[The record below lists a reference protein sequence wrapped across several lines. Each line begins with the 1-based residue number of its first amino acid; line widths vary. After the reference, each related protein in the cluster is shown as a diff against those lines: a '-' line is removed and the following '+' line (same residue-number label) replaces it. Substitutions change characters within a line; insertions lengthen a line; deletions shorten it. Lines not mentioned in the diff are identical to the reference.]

1 MRNWRARLAEIP
13 AERDLAA
20 AELAGMRLVC
30 PGDSEWPT
38 QLDVLGDARP
48 YALWLRGR
56 ADLRN
61 SCLRAVSVVG
71 ARAATAYGA
80 YVAAE
85 LSAGLANRGWVVV
98 SGGAY
103 GVDGAAHRGALAAD
117 GLTVVVLACGVDD
130 PYPPGH
136 RSLFDAA
143 AAQGTLM
150 SEWPPGRNP
159 KKYRFLVRNRVIAA
173 LSRGTVVVEARRRS
187 GALSTARYAR
197 DLCRPLMAVPGP
209 ITSEASAGCHWIM
222 REWGAVCVTGV
233 NEVLEQVALVGEHL
247 ESHGPVVEAA
257 ELDPLTARVRQPSR
271 RPRAWTLTP
280 SSAASDNSPL
290 ADSWSGHHADG
301 DWPART
307 MLDSAA
313 ARAQRGACEPWAS
326 GYRAGRQFRYG
337 SDRSAP
343 GVLPTVP
350 GRIRAVPSGR
360 TRPFCP
366 YRPGVPGRCYVP
378 AGVRGRRGRREPARH
393 RCRPHPGLA
402 GPPVRT

>member
-1 MRNWRARLAEIP
+1 MSIVRDAERMARAQLTYLAEPGDRATGVWLRVCGPESLIAAVRTDRVPATIDEVSRAEGGKGPAWVRRAMRNWRARLAEIP

-257 ELDPLTARVRQPSR
+257 ELDPLTARVLDAVPARGGAGP
-271 RPRAWTLTP
+271 ATV
-280 SSAASDNSPL
+280 AAS
-290 ADSWSGHHADG
+290 
-301 DWPART
+301 
-307 MLDSAA
+307 
-313 ARAQRGACEPWAS
+313 
-326 GYRAGRQFRYG
+326 
-337 SDRSAP
+337 
-343 GVLPTVP
+343 
-350 GRIRAVPSGR
+350 
-360 TRPFCP
+360 
-366 YRPGVPGRCYVP
+366 
-378 AGVRGRRGRREPARH
+378 AGVDLDTVLSRLGQLAAGGFVVRAPRGWR
-393 RCRPHPGLA
+393 LA
-402 GPPVRT
+402 GKNDA